1 MRDLVMNLFKPVE
14 FLQAAPQLYAV
25 LPWSTAAPSGG
36 VEAPKNRIL
45 THRDPR
51 DALCASEV
59 I

>member
-25 LPWSTAAPSGG
+25 LPGPPLLPAEEWRRL
-36 VEAPKNRIL
+36 NRIL